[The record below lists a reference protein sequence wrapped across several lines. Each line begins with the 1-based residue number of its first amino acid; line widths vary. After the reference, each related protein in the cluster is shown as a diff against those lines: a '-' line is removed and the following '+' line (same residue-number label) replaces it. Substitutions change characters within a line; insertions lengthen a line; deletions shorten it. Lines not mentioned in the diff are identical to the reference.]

1 MTKPPIIE
9 AADQPREYLLGH
21 VVIAFADLLAHDFE
35 ESLLER
41 ADHAAGE
48 KACPLGQSAEAAH
61 RITTLC
67 RQLQVQVARYERFDR
82 MCRDAE
88 ADRRGGDEADSG
100 DLPF

>member
-1 MTKPPIIE
+1 MTHTPTIE
-9 AADQPREYLLGH
+9 AADPPRECLLGR
-21 VVIAFADLLAHDFE
+21 VVIAVADLLAHDFE
-35 ESLLER
+35 VILVER

-48 KACPLGQSAEAAH
+48 QACPLGQSAEAAH

-67 RQLQVQVARYERFDR
+67 RQLREQLKRYERFDR

-88 ADRRGGDEADSG
+88 ADQARENTEPTR